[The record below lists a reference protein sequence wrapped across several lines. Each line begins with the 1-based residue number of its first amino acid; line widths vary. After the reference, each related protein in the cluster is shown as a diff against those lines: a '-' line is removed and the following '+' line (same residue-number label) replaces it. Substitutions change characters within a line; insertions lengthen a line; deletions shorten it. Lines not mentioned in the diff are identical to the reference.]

1 MESLHRHPPVTWD
14 SMLVRMLKGA
24 GSCTMAGSPDD
35 SEDVRGGAT
44 AATRPAR
51 PPVVLVTG
59 CTAVFWGCQTGV
71 SKSNGPAVSGRNR
84 NKRPFV
90 NLIKPRQQER
100 AVTYR
105 RHPQPIMSTS
115 PVPEGED
122 PADLLDRTN
131 LAAYLS
137 ARKQLAAENSQLGL
151 PTRPVLPGVLRTDET
166 VSKAMELLSSL
177 RVQAAPLVAMHA
189 DNQHYDAQAFISCG
203 DLVLGFLERVNSS
216 ATATRDANVLDRM
229 AALTAVGQAYSSTKL
244 VDIRSRWDGTGVWST
259 ATEDMSLADALRRC
273 MHIGEEHRN
282 EPGSPM
288 LRQCPHRFAVIDASG
303 MVVDIVAQ
311 SDLAM
316 YLRRNAD
323 LLDQT
328 VMNATLQSMNLGS
341 QGSRRV
347 VSVNASTPTVD
358 CFYEMERANVQAVAI
373 IDENTDALIGNLS
386 ETDIMTLKSDA
397 YGALALPV
405 GEYLLHAHSIT
416 NPKIPD
422 IVNRTLYNP
431 DSTVFSAALANEG
444 SRLVVTC
451 EPGATIAEV
460 LDAMHVKAVH
470 RVWVVDDAGRPVG
483 VVALSD
489 ILAAIAVKKPA
500 GVRGTSEGTM
510 GKSTMHAAIPTP
522 TSQSSA

>member
-1 MESLHRHPPVTWD
+1 MSN
-14 SMLVRMLKGA
+14 
-24 GSCTMAGSPDD
+24 SP
-35 SEDVRGGAT
+35 T
-44 AATRPAR
+44 
-51 PPVVLVTG
+51 
-59 CTAVFWGCQTGV
+59 
-71 SKSNGPAVSGRNR
+71 
-84 NKRPFV
+84 
-90 NLIKPRQQER
+90 
-100 AVTYR
+100 
-105 RHPQPIMSTS
+105 
-115 PVPEGED
+115 PEGED

-137 ARKQLAAENSQLGL
+137 ARKQLAAENSTLGL

-203 DLVLGFLERVNSS
+203 DLVLGFLERVNST

-229 AALTAVGQAYSSTKL
+229 AALTAVGQAYSKTPL
-244 VDIRSRWDGTGVWST
+244 VEVRSRWDGTGVWST

-273 MHIGEEHRN
+273 MHIGEEHRD

-328 VMNATLQSMNLGS
+328 VMNATVQSMQLGA
-341 QGSRRV
+341 QGGRRV
-347 VSVNASTPTVD
+347 VSVNASTPVVD

-373 IDENTDALIGNLS
+373 IDENTDALVGNLS

-405 GEYLLHAHSIT
+405 GEYLLHAHGIT
-416 NPKIPD
+416 NPKVPD
-422 IVNRTLYNP
+422 IVDRSLYNP

-451 EPGATIAEV
+451 EPTATIAEV
-460 LDAMHVKAVH
+460 MDAMHVKAVH
-470 RVWVVDDAGRPVG
+470 RVWVVDDARRPIG

-489 ILAAIAVKKPA
+489 ILAAIAVKKP
-500 GVRGTSEGTM
+500 GGGQGTSEGTI
-510 GKSTMHAAIPTP
+510 GKSTMHANVPTP

>member
-1 MESLHRHPPVTWD
+1 MSN
-14 SMLVRMLKGA
+14 
-24 GSCTMAGSPDD
+24 SP
-35 SEDVRGGAT
+35 T
-44 AATRPAR
+44 
-51 PPVVLVTG
+51 
-59 CTAVFWGCQTGV
+59 
-71 SKSNGPAVSGRNR
+71 
-84 NKRPFV
+84 
-90 NLIKPRQQER
+90 
-100 AVTYR
+100 
-105 RHPQPIMSTS
+105 
-115 PVPEGED
+115 PEGED

-137 ARKQLAAENSQLGL
+137 ARKQLAAENSTLGL

-203 DLVLGFLERVNSS
+203 DLVLGFLERVNST
-216 ATATRDANVLDRM
+216 ATATRDVNVLDRM
-229 AALTAVGQAYSSTKL
+229 AALTAVGQAYSKTPL
-244 VDIRSRWDGTGVWST
+244 VEVRSRWDGTGVWST

-273 MHIGEEHRN
+273 MHIGEEHRDK
-282 EPGSPM
+282 PGSPM

-316 YLRRNAD
+316 YLRRNTD

-328 VMNATLQSMNLGS
+328 VMNATVQSMQLGA
-341 QGSRRV
+341 QGGRRV
-347 VSVNASTPTVD
+347 VSVNASTPVVD

-373 IDENTDALIGNLS
+373 IDENTDALVGNLS

-405 GEYLLHAHSIT
+405 GEYLLHAHGIT
-416 NPKIPD
+416 NPKVPD
-422 IVNRTLYNP
+422 IVDRSLYNP

-451 EPGATIAEV
+451 EPTATIAEV
-460 LDAMHVKAVH
+460 MDAMHVKAVH
-470 RVWVVDDAGRPVG
+470 RVWVVDDARRPIG

-489 ILAAIAVKKPA
+489 ILAAIAVKKP
-500 GVRGTSEGTM
+500 GGGQGTSEGTI
-510 GKSTMHAAIPTP
+510 GKSTMHANVPTP

>member
-1 MESLHRHPPVTWD
+1 MSN
-14 SMLVRMLKGA
+14 
-24 GSCTMAGSPDD
+24 SP
-35 SEDVRGGAT
+35 T
-44 AATRPAR
+44 
-51 PPVVLVTG
+51 
-59 CTAVFWGCQTGV
+59 
-71 SKSNGPAVSGRNR
+71 
-84 NKRPFV
+84 
-90 NLIKPRQQER
+90 
-100 AVTYR
+100 
-105 RHPQPIMSTS
+105 
-115 PVPEGED
+115 PEGED

-137 ARKQLAAENSQLGL
+137 ARKQLAAENSTLGL

-203 DLVLGFLERVNSS
+203 DLVLGFLERVNST

-229 AALTAVGQAYSSTKL
+229 AALTAVGQAYSKTPL
-244 VDIRSRWDGTGVWST
+244 VEVRSRWDGTGVWST

-273 MHIGEEHRN
+273 MHIGEEHRD

-316 YLRRNAD
+316 YLRRNTD

-328 VMNATLQSMNLGS
+328 VMNATVQSMQLGA
-341 QGSRRV
+341 QGGRRV
-347 VSVNASTPTVD
+347 VSVNASTPVVD
-358 CFYEMERANVQAVAI
+358 CFYEMERANVHAVAI
-373 IDENTDALIGNLS
+373 IDENTDALVGNLS

-405 GEYLLHAHSIT
+405 GEYLLHAHGIT
-416 NPKIPD
+416 NPKVPD
-422 IVNRTLYNP
+422 IVDRSLYNP

-444 SRLVVTC
+444 SKLVVTC
-451 EPGATIAEV
+451 EPTATIAEV
-460 LDAMHVKAVH
+460 MDAMHVKAVH
-470 RVWVVDDAGRPVG
+470 RVWVVDDARRPIG

-489 ILAAIAVKKPA
+489 ILAAIAVKKPS
-500 GVRGTSEGTM
+500 GGQGTSEGTI
-510 GKSTMHAAIPTP
+510 GKSTMHANVPTP

>member
-1 MESLHRHPPVTWD
+1 MS
-14 SMLVRMLKGA
+14 S
-24 GSCTMAGSPDD
+24 SP
-35 SEDVRGGAT
+35 T
-44 AATRPAR
+44 
-51 PPVVLVTG
+51 
-59 CTAVFWGCQTGV
+59 
-71 SKSNGPAVSGRNR
+71 
-84 NKRPFV
+84 
-90 NLIKPRQQER
+90 
-100 AVTYR
+100 
-105 RHPQPIMSTS
+105 
-115 PVPEGED
+115 PEGEG

-137 ARKQLAAENSQLGL
+137 ARKQLAAENSTLGL

-203 DLVLGFLERVNSS
+203 DLVLGFLERVNST

-229 AALTAVGQAYSSTKL
+229 AALTAVGQAYSKTPL
-244 VDIRSRWDGTGVWST
+244 VEVRSRWDGTGVWST

-273 MHIGEEHRN
+273 MHIGEEHRD

-316 YLRRNAD
+316 YLRRNTD

-328 VMNATLQSMNLGS
+328 VMNATVQSMQLGA
-341 QGSRRV
+341 QGGRRV
-347 VSVNASTPTVD
+347 VSVNASTPVVD

-373 IDENTDALIGNLS
+373 IDENTDALVGNLS

-405 GEYLLHAHSIT
+405 GEYLLHAHGIT
-416 NPKIPD
+416 NPKVPD
-422 IVNRTLYNP
+422 IVDRSLYNP

-444 SRLVVTC
+444 SKLVVTC
-451 EPGATIAEV
+451 EPTATIAEV
-460 LDAMHVKAVH
+460 MDAMHVKAVH
-470 RVWVVDDAGRPVG
+470 RVWVVDDARRPIG

-489 ILAAIAVKKPA
+489 ILAAIAVKKPS
-500 GVRGTSEGTM
+500 GGQGTSEGTI
-510 GKSTMHAAIPTP
+510 GKSTMHANVPTP

>member
-1 MESLHRHPPVTWD
+1 MSN
-14 SMLVRMLKGA
+14 
-24 GSCTMAGSPDD
+24 SP
-35 SEDVRGGAT
+35 T
-44 AATRPAR
+44 
-51 PPVVLVTG
+51 
-59 CTAVFWGCQTGV
+59 
-71 SKSNGPAVSGRNR
+71 
-84 NKRPFV
+84 
-90 NLIKPRQQER
+90 
-100 AVTYR
+100 
-105 RHPQPIMSTS
+105 
-115 PVPEGED
+115 PEGED

-137 ARKQLAAENSQLGL
+137 ARKQLAAENSTLGL

-203 DLVLGFLERVNSS
+203 DLVLGFLERVNST

-229 AALTAVGQAYSSTKL
+229 AALTAVGQAYSKTPL
-244 VDIRSRWDGTGVWST
+244 VEVRSRWDGTGVWST

-273 MHIGEEHRN
+273 MHIGEEHRD

-316 YLRRNAD
+316 YLRRNTD

-328 VMNATLQSMNLGS
+328 VMNATVQSMQLGA
-341 QGSRRV
+341 QGGRRV
-347 VSVNASTPTVD
+347 VSVNASTPVVD
-358 CFYEMERANVQAVAI
+358 CFYEMERANVHAVAI
-373 IDENTDALIGNLS
+373 IDENTDALVGNLS

-405 GEYLLHAHSIT
+405 GEYLLHAHGIT
-416 NPKIPD
+416 NPKVPD
-422 IVNRTLYNP
+422 IVDRSLYNP

-451 EPGATIAEV
+451 EPTATIAEV
-460 LDAMHVKAVH
+460 MDAMHVKAVH
-470 RVWVVDDAGRPVG
+470 RVWVVDDARRPIG

-489 ILAAIAVKKPA
+489 ILAAIAVKKPS
-500 GVRGTSEGTM
+500 GGQGTSEGTI
-510 GKSTMHAAIPTP
+510 GKSTMHANVPTP

>member
-1 MESLHRHPPVTWD
+1 MSN
-14 SMLVRMLKGA
+14 
-24 GSCTMAGSPDD
+24 SP
-35 SEDVRGGAT
+35 T
-44 AATRPAR
+44 
-51 PPVVLVTG
+51 
-59 CTAVFWGCQTGV
+59 
-71 SKSNGPAVSGRNR
+71 
-84 NKRPFV
+84 
-90 NLIKPRQQER
+90 
-100 AVTYR
+100 
-105 RHPQPIMSTS
+105 
-115 PVPEGED
+115 PEGED

-137 ARKQLAAENSQLGL
+137 ARKQLAAENSTLGL

-203 DLVLGFLERVNSS
+203 DLVLGFLERVNST

-229 AALTAVGQAYSSTKL
+229 AALTAVGQAYSKTPL
-244 VDIRSRWDGTGVWST
+244 IEVRSRWDGTGVWST

-273 MHIGEEHRN
+273 MHIGEEHRD

-328 VMNATLQSMNLGS
+328 VMNATVQSMQLGA
-341 QGSRRV
+341 QGGRRV
-347 VSVNASTPTVD
+347 VSINASTPVVD

-373 IDENTDALIGNLS
+373 IDENTDALVGNLS

-405 GEYLLHAHSIT
+405 GEYLLHAHGIT
-416 NPKIPD
+416 NPKVPD
-422 IVNRTLYNP
+422 IVDRSLYNP

-444 SRLVVTC
+444 SKLVVTC
-451 EPGATIAEV
+451 EPTATIAEV
-460 LDAMHVKAVH
+460 MDAMHVKAVH
-470 RVWVVDDAGRPVG
+470 RVWVVDDARRPIG

-489 ILAAIAVKKPA
+489 ILAAIAVKKPS
-500 GVRGTSEGTM
+500 GGQGTSEGTI
-510 GKSTMHAAIPTP
+510 GKSTMHANVPTP

>member
-1 MESLHRHPPVTWD
+1 MSN
-14 SMLVRMLKGA
+14 
-24 GSCTMAGSPDD
+24 SP
-35 SEDVRGGAT
+35 T
-44 AATRPAR
+44 
-51 PPVVLVTG
+51 
-59 CTAVFWGCQTGV
+59 
-71 SKSNGPAVSGRNR
+71 
-84 NKRPFV
+84 
-90 NLIKPRQQER
+90 
-100 AVTYR
+100 
-105 RHPQPIMSTS
+105 
-115 PVPEGED
+115 PEGED

-137 ARKQLAAENSQLGL
+137 ARKQLAAENSTLGL

-177 RVQAAPLVAMHA
+177 RVQAAPLVVMHA

-203 DLVLGFLERVNSS
+203 DLVLSFLERVNST

-229 AALTAVGQAYSSTKL
+229 AALTAVGQAYSKTPL
-244 VDIRSRWDGTGVWST
+244 VEVRSRWDGTGVWST

-273 MHIGEEHRN
+273 MHIGRFPQHFSHPQPAPDRPRPDAPTGEEHRD

-316 YLRRNAD
+316 YLRRNTD

-328 VMNATLQSMNLGS
+328 VMNATVQSMQLGA
-341 QGSRRV
+341 QGGRRV
-347 VSVNASTPTVD
+347 VSVNASTPVVD

-373 IDENTDALIGNLS
+373 IDENTDALVGNLS

-405 GEYLLHAHSIT
+405 GEYLLHAHGIT
-416 NPKIPD
+416 NPKVPD
-422 IVNRTLYNP
+422 IVDRSLYNP

-451 EPGATIAEV
+451 EPTATIAEV
-460 LDAMHVKAVH
+460 MDAMHVKAVH
-470 RVWVVDDAGRPVG
+470 RVWVVDDARRPIG

-489 ILAAIAVKKPA
+489 ILAAIAVKKP
-500 GVRGTSEGTM
+500 GGGQGTSEGTI
-510 GKSTMHAAIPTP
+510 GKSTMHANVPTP

>member
-1 MESLHRHPPVTWD
+1 MSN
-14 SMLVRMLKGA
+14 
-24 GSCTMAGSPDD
+24 SP
-35 SEDVRGGAT
+35 T
-44 AATRPAR
+44 
-51 PPVVLVTG
+51 
-59 CTAVFWGCQTGV
+59 
-71 SKSNGPAVSGRNR
+71 
-84 NKRPFV
+84 
-90 NLIKPRQQER
+90 
-100 AVTYR
+100 
-105 RHPQPIMSTS
+105 
-115 PVPEGED
+115 PEGED

-137 ARKQLAAENSQLGL
+137 ARKQLAAENSTLGL

-203 DLVLGFLERVNSS
+203 DLVLGFLERVNST

-229 AALTAVGQAYSSTKL
+229 AALTAVGQAYSKTPL
-244 VDIRSRWDGTGVWST
+244 VEVRSRWDGTAVWST

-273 MHIGEEHRN
+273 MHIGEEHRD

-328 VMNATLQSMNLGS
+328 VMNATVQSMQLGA
-341 QGSRRV
+341 QGGRRV
-347 VSVNASTPTVD
+347 VSVNASTPVVD

-373 IDENTDALIGNLS
+373 IDENTDALVGNLS

-405 GEYLLHAHSIT
+405 GEYLLHAHGIT
-416 NPKIPD
+416 NPKVPD
-422 IVNRTLYNP
+422 IVDRSLYNP

-451 EPGATIAEV
+451 EPTATIAEV
-460 LDAMHVKAVH
+460 MDAMHVKAVH
-470 RVWVVDDAGRPVG
+470 RVWVVDDARRPIG

-489 ILAAIAVKKPA
+489 ILAAIAVKKP
-500 GVRGTSEGTM
+500 GGGQGTSEGTI
-510 GKSTMHAAIPTP
+510 GKSTMHANVPTP

>member
-1 MESLHRHPPVTWD
+1 MSN
-14 SMLVRMLKGA
+14 
-24 GSCTMAGSPDD
+24 SP
-35 SEDVRGGAT
+35 T
-44 AATRPAR
+44 
-51 PPVVLVTG
+51 
-59 CTAVFWGCQTGV
+59 
-71 SKSNGPAVSGRNR
+71 
-84 NKRPFV
+84 
-90 NLIKPRQQER
+90 
-100 AVTYR
+100 
-105 RHPQPIMSTS
+105 
-115 PVPEGED
+115 PEGED

-137 ARKQLAAENSQLGL
+137 ARKQLAAENSTLGL
-151 PTRPVLPGVLRTDET
+151 PTRPVLPGVLRIDDT

-203 DLVLGFLERVNSS
+203 DLVLGFLERVNST
-216 ATATRDANVLDRM
+216 ATATLDANVLDRM
-229 AALTAVGQAYSSTKL
+229 AALTAVGQAYSKTPL
-244 VDIRSRWDGTGVWST
+244 VEVRSRWDGTGVWST

-273 MHIGEEHRN
+273 MHIGEEHRD

-328 VMNATLQSMNLGS
+328 VMNATVQSMQLGA
-341 QGSRRV
+341 QGGRRV
-347 VSVNASTPTVD
+347 VSVNASTPVVD

-373 IDENTDALIGNLS
+373 IDENTDALVGNLS

-405 GEYLLHAHSIT
+405 GEYLLHAHGIT
-416 NPKIPD
+416 NPKVPD
-422 IVNRTLYNP
+422 IVDRSLYNP

-451 EPGATIAEV
+451 EPTATIAEV
-460 LDAMHVKAVH
+460 MDAMHVKAVH
-470 RVWVVDDAGRPVG
+470 RVWVVDDARRPIG

-489 ILAAIAVKKPA
+489 ILAAIAVKKP
-500 GVRGTSEGTM
+500 GGGQGTSEGTI
-510 GKSTMHAAIPTP
+510 GKSTMHANVPTP